1 MDSLHVNLQC
11 REIDLYDDDM
21 IYSLQRDLRLLDSS
35 SSRLSS
41 NCQVIILE

>member
-1 MDSLHVNLQC
+1 MNSLHVNVQY
-11 REIDLYDDDM
+11 RGIDLYDDM
-21 IYSLQRDLRLLDSS
+21 IYSLQHDLRLLDSP